1 MITIGE
7 DMSFTEGGDRLCRFA
22 RTSLECAHANG
33 RLILSQDALDRVVDH
48 AVYRLYD
55 VVDDIRRHANE
66 LCPPEVRRR
75 IPNQEAVFQ
84 HLVEDLAYIDLTAIN
99 LSRRPN
105 ISDDRK
111 VRLIRDWLNDDFF
124 PTYVRTAIAILRG
137 ENW

>member
-1 MITIGE
+1 MITIGQ

-22 RTSLECAHANG
+22 RASLECAHANG

-48 AVYRLYD
+48 ATYHLYN
-55 VVDDIRRHANE
+55 VVDIIRRHANE

-84 HLVEDLAYIDLTAIN
+84 HLEEDLAYIDLTAIN
-99 LSRRPN
+99 ISQRPG

-111 VRLIRDWLNDDFF
+111 VRLIRDWLNDEFF
-124 PTYVRTAIAILRG
+124 PTYVQTAIDILRG
-137 ENW
+137 EN